1 MNQNSDTLAVGVSK
15 NHAGGHDVTVNG
27 KPEAWARM
35 QDTAFAL
42 ADILR
47 DGKRLA

>member
-1 MNQNSDTLAVGVSK
+1 MNNVGEIGVSK
-15 NHAGGHDVTVNG
+15 NQAGGHDITVNG
-27 KPEAWARM
+27 KREAWARM

-47 DGKRLA
+47 DGKRAA